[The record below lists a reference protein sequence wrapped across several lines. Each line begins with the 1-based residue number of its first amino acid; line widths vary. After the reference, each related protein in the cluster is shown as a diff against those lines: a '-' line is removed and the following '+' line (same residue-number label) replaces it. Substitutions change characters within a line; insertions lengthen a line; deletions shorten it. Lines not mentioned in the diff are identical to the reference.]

1 MLKMEDS
8 YFKKNSYACT
18 IFSIFLR
25 LYKLFLSYNL
35 NLCQTL
41 FPCSVGS
48 EVFRTELFVWF
59 NDSKLLER

>member
-1 MLKMEDS
+1 MLEMEDS
-8 YFKKNSYACT
+8 YFKKNSYACS

-25 LYKLFLSYNL
+25 LYKLFLAYNL

-48 EVFRTELFVWF
+48 EVFRT
-59 NDSKLLER
+59 